1 MTDRPH
7 TTKALNRMCCQAN
20 THASPR
26 HKRGPGH
33 RPAQTHLP
41 QVCETCVG
49 TLRQTH
55 RNHKARP
62 THTSPSGTGTPP
74 CQATW
79 DMGHHSQPSHT
90 GVIVSLARAGRQ
102 LLTGSWQVGPQRG
115 WKLAALPACPG
126 HPSFRTPCLFLY
138 SWPPPPH
145 SLSLS
150 LSLTDSSRVCE
161 AEDRALGYVNGP
173 AASPLW
179 SGC

>member
-7 TTKALNRMCCQAN
+7 TTKALNRMLSQPN

-55 RNHKARP
+55 RSHKARP
-62 THTSPSGTGTPP
+62 THTSPSGTGTPS

-79 DMGHHSQPSHT
+79 DMGHHSQPSQRTTPLSHQGAHRSHCQPGKGGKAPPHRLPAGWPPA
-90 GVIVSLARAGRQ
+90 GVEVGDTSCLPRAPLFQNTLSLPGSLAT
-102 LLTGSWQVGPQRG
+102 LSPF
-115 WKLAALPACPG
+115 LATVLV
-126 HPSFRTPCLFLY
+126 S
-138 SWPPPPH
+138 
-145 SLSLS
+145 
-150 LSLTDSSRVCE
+150 D
-161 AEDRALGYVNGP
+161 
-173 AASPLW
+173 
-179 SGC
+179 